1 MAVSSRKVQN
11 KRDSNGVLTGKAGT
25 VYDVNIKYTGQD
37 GKKKSYAKKGFAT
50 KKEATQHEAEM
61 KAKLANPVYSPVV
74 ASQGKQTV
82 KEYLE
87 EWVENHGKANLRPS
101 TFAGYKSH
109 IRNHIVPYI
118 GHVQLNQLTP
128 AMLDNMFQQLF
139 DKGLSNSTV
148 RYAQRILSV
157 SMEHARKYRYIE
169 HNPARDIITKFG
181 KQAKTPDPYTIEQMQ
196 TFMSNVIGTEWEMPV
211 VLAGMYGLRMSEII
225 GLRTTNID
233 LEKMQFG
240 VVEQMPFKVP
250 PGTKTIT
257 EMAPTKSNDRI
268 LPITEEAL
276 PYFLRQFDLIA
287 RQKALTEAGGGV
299 YYDNKLF
306 IAKPDGSPQRRDR
319 MSANFGQ
326 LIRHLEMPHI
336 RFHDLRHPYV
346 KHTTKIFSL
355 RLMDFQAQAYPDAR
369 RKTRGACQLL
379 RVGQSR
385 SPVRPLCNR
394 KRFSCLPPQSKM
406 SWILYAISMR
416 LSGYTSTRS
425 ISSSASSVV
434 SVSASKIALD
444 ASMRLSCR
452 ACSSCFCFACANTAA

>member
-287 RQKALTEAGGGV
+287 RQKALTEAGICAAA
-299 YYDNKLF
+299 F
-306 IAKPDGSPQRRDR
+306 HSSRASAAACPRAAPWTASPHSGYRTSP
-319 MSANFGQ
+319 SA
-326 LIRHLEMPHI
+326 
-336 RFHDLRHPYV
+336 
-346 KHTTKIFSL
+346 
-355 RLMDFQAQAYPDAR
+355 
-369 RKTRGACQLL
+369 
-379 RVGQSR
+379 QSR
-385 SPVRPLCNR
+385 VRGKSPAPPNMLSHPLFGFYSTG
-394 KRFSCLPPQSKM
+394 FSCP
-406 SWILYAISMR
+406 
-416 LSGYTSTRS
+416 TTRR
-425 ISSSASSVV
+425 AP
-434 SVSASKIALD
+434 
-444 ASMRLSCR
+444 CR
-452 ACSSCFCFACANTAA
+452 F